1 MRYIIATLGC
11 KVNQYES
18 EAMEKLLAGDGHR
31 PVRAGETAQV
41 VIVNSCAVTAEGAR
55 KARQTLRRLGK
66 EHPGAVLAVAGCWS
80 QLQPEEAARLGA
92 QVVFGTGD
100 RRGFVRAVERAVE
113 EGVTARCTDNP
124 FRRQAFEELPAGAY
138 AGHARAYLKIQD
150 GCDNFCTYCVI
161 PYTRGRV
168 LSLPPDRC
176 AAQAAALA
184 AEGYR
189 EIVVTGIEIAAW
201 GRDRRTGENLA
212 DALEAIANAA
222 AGVRL
227 RLGSLEPTVVTE
239 ELVRRLEPLPVC
251 PHFHLSLQSGC
262 DATLARMGRKYDTAR
277 YSQSVELLRRAFPGC
292 AVTTDLIVGFPGET
306 PEEFEATLA
315 FIRRTGFSAMHVF
328 PYSLRPGTRA
338 AAMPDQVDK
347 AEKLRRAA
355 RAKKAAEAMGRQYRA
370 ACLGRT
376 IPVLFEREAEGVC
389 TGHGDNY
396 VEVSAPGEGLRG
408 LVKNVKITGMEGKML
423 VGVIV

>member
-18 EAMEKLLAGDGHR
+18 EAMEKLLAEDGHR
-31 PVRAGETAQV
+31 PAGAGETAQA

-100 RRGFVRAVERAVE
+100 RRGFVRAVERAAE
-113 EGVTARCTDNP
+113 EGTPARSTDNP

-161 PYTRGRV
+161 PYARGRV
-168 LSLPPDRC
+168 LSLPPERC

-201 GRDRRTGENLA
+201 GRDRKTGETLA
-212 DALEAIANAA
+212 DALEAIADAA
-222 AGVRL
+222 PGVRL
-227 RLGSLEPTVVTE
+227 RLGSLEPTVVLE
-239 ELVRRLEPLPVC
+239 ELVRRLEALPVC

-277 YSQSVELLRRAFPGC
+277 YSRSVELLRQAFPGC
-292 AVTTDLIVGFPGET
+292 AVTTDLIAGFPGET
-306 PEEFEATLA
+306 EEEFQDTLD
-315 FIRRTGFSAMHVF
+315 FIRRIGFSAMHVF

-338 AAMPDQVDK
+338 AEMPGQVEK

-355 RAKKAAEAMGRQYRA
+355 RAKRAAEAMGRQYRA
-370 ACLGRT
+370 ACLERT
-376 IPVLFEREAEGVC
+376 IPVLFEREAEGLC
-389 TGHGDNY
+389 AGHGDNY

-408 LVKNVKITGMEGKML
+408 LVRNVKITGMEGKML